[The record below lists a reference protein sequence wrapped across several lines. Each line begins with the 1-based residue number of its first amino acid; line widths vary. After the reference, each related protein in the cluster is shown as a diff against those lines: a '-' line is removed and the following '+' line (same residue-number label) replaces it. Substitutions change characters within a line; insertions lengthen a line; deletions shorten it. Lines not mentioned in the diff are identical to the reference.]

1 MEEARPQD
9 DPRLERLRRAG
20 LSRYESLVYLGLVQD
35 RNARV
40 VEIARRTGVPQPKV
54 YQALD
59 SLVEK
64 GFCALGADSVNRY
77 RPIDP
82 ALAFQGQIARLASQ
96 QADVQGLS
104 RELGE
109 VYRSGAEEQRWA
121 PPIEIVKG
129 LPQIRTLLVEQVRQ
143 ARSEVLYF
151 GQSPQ
156 VPALE
161 VAQALWE
168 RAETGVRLR
177 LVFDEHYFDGAEERR
192 EEDDLLRK
200 VKAERRRFAELP
212 TKMIVVDRTHRAGV
226 GREAGRGGVPRSGPA
241 PGWARRPL
249 PGVLRARLGARRRV
263 LIRSEQRKRR
273 ASKGFGSVPGPASL
287 PWSPPWR

>member
-1 MEEARPQD
+1 MEERRPQD
-9 DPRLERLRRAG
+9 EARLERLRRAG

-64 GFCALGADSVNRY
+64 GFAAIGADAVNRY

-82 ALAFQGQIARLASQ
+82 ALAFQAQVARLTAQ
-96 QADVQGLS
+96 QADVQGLA
-104 RELGE
+104 RELGDL
-109 VYRSGAEEQRWA
+109 YREGAEEQRWA

-129 LPQIRTLLVEQVRQ
+129 LPQIRTLLVEQVHQ
-143 ARSEVLYF
+143 ARTEILYF

-156 VPALE
+156 VPALA

-168 RAETGVRLR
+168 RAEAGVRLR
-177 LVFDEHYFDGAEERR
+177 LVFDAHYFDGAEERR

-200 VKAERRRFAELP
+200 VKAERRRVAALP
-212 TKMIVVDRTHRAGV
+212 TKLIVVDRATALLSV
-226 GREAGRGGVPRSGPA
+226 SK
-241 PGWARRPL
+241 PGSEGFL
-249 PGVLRARLGARRRV
+249 VLALRQEGLTAHCVASFEHV
-263 LIRSEQRKRR
+263 WER
-273 ASKGFGSVPGPASL
+273 ASAT
-287 PWSPPWR
+287 

>member
-1 MEEARPQD
+1 MEELLLHQD
-9 DPRLERLRRAG
+9 TTRLERLRRAG

-64 GFCALGADSVNRY
+64 GFCAVGADGINRY

-82 ALAFQGQIARLASQ
+82 EMALAAMVHRLGEQ
-96 QADVQGLS
+96 QADVRSLS
-104 RELGE
+104 QDLGE
-109 VYRSGAEEQRWA
+109 LYRSGAAEQRWA
-121 PPIEIVKG
+121 PPIEVVKG
-129 LPQIRTLLVEQVRQ
+129 LPQIRALLVDQIHKAQREI
-143 ARSEVLYF
+143 LYL

-168 RAETGVRLR
+168 RAEANVRMR
-177 LVFDEHYFDGAEERR
+177 FVFDARYFERSEERG
-192 EEDDLLRK
+192 EEDDLLRRMRG
-200 VKAERRRFAELP
+200 ERRRVDELP
-212 TKMIVVDRTHRAGV
+212 SKMIVIDRTVALLSVSR
-226 GREAGRGGVPRSGPA
+226 
-241 PGWARRPL
+241 PGSEGFLVLTLRQEGLTAHCLASFEQVWARAQAL
-249 PGVLRARLGARRRV
+249 
-263 LIRSEQRKRR
+263 
-273 ASKGFGSVPGPASL
+273 
-287 PWSPPWR
+287 

>member
-1 MEEARPQD
+1 MEDGRLQD

-64 GFCALGADSVNRY
+64 GYCAIGADAVNRY
-77 RPIDP
+77 RPVDP
-82 ALAFQGQIARLASQ
+82 ALAFQTQIARLAAQ
-96 QADVQGLS
+96 QADVVGLS
-104 RELGE
+104 KELGE
-109 VYRSGAEEQRWA
+109 QYRSGAEEQRWA

-129 LPQIRTLLVEQVRQ
+129 LPQIRSLLVDQVHQ
-143 ARSEVLYF
+143 ARKEVLYF

-156 VPALE
+156 ISALE
-161 VAQALWE
+161 VAQAMWE
-168 RAETGVRLR
+168 RAEAGVRMR
-177 LVFDEHYFDGAEERR
+177 LIFDSRYFDGSEERR

-200 VKAERRRFAELP
+200 VKAEKRVVPDLP
-212 TKMIVVDRTHRAGV
+212 TKMILVDRHTALLSV
-226 GREAGRGGVPRSGPA
+226 SK
-241 PGWARRPL
+241 PGAEGFLVLALRQEGLTAHCLNSFEYIWAR
-249 PGVLRARLGARRRV
+249 
-263 LIRSEQRKRR
+263 
-273 ASKGFGSVPGPASL
+273 ASAF
-287 PWSPPWR
+287 

>member
-1 MEEARPQD
+1 MDEPRPQD
-9 DPRLERLRRAG
+9 DARLERLRHAG

-64 GFCALGADSVNRY
+64 GFCAIGADAVNRY
-77 RPIDP
+77 RPVDP
-82 ALAFQGQIARLASQ
+82 AFAFQAQAARLAAQ
-96 QADVQGLS
+96 QADVQGLAK
-104 RELGE
+104 ELGE
-109 VYRSGAEEQRWA
+109 LYRAGAGEQRWA

-129 LPQIRTLLVEQVRQ
+129 MPQIRALLVDQVRQ
-143 ARSEVLYF
+143 ARTEVLYF

-161 VAQALWE
+161 VAQTLWE
-168 RAETGVRLR
+168 RAEAGVRPR
-177 LVFDEHYFDGAEERR
+177 LLFDEHYFDGAEERR

-200 VKAERRRFAELP
+200 VKAERRRIAGLP
-212 TKMIVVDRTHRAGV
+212 TKMIVVDRATALLSV
-226 GREAGRGGVPRSGPA
+226 SK
-241 PGWARRPL
+241 PGSEGFL
-249 PGVLRARLGARRRV
+249 VLALRQEGLTAHCV
-263 LIRSEQRKRR
+263 SSFEQTWER
-273 ASKGFGSVPGPASL
+273 ASAF
-287 PWSPPWR
+287 

>member
-96 QADVQGLS
+96 EADVRGLS
-104 RELGE
+104 KELGE
-109 VYRSGAEEQRWA
+109 VYRAGAEEQRWA

-143 ARSEVLYF
+143 ARTEVLYF

-212 TKMIVVDRTHRAGV
+212 TKMIVVDRHTALVSVAKPGAEGFLVLVLRQDGLVAHCLASFEHVWARAG
-226 GREAGRGGVPRSGPA
+226 A
-241 PGWARRPL
+241 
-249 PGVLRARLGARRRV
+249 
-263 LIRSEQRKRR
+263 
-273 ASKGFGSVPGPASL
+273 F
-287 PWSPPWR
+287 

>member
-1 MEEARPQD
+1 MEEPRPQY

-64 GFCALGADSVNRY
+64 GFCAIGADAVNRY
-77 RPIDP
+77 RPVDP
-82 ALAFQGQIARLASQ
+82 ALAFQGQIARLAAQ
-96 QADVQGLS
+96 QSDVQGLA

-109 VYRSGAEEQRWA
+109 QYRAGAEEQRWA

-129 LPQIRTLLVEQVRQ
+129 LPQIRVLLVEQVRQ
-143 ARSEVLYF
+143 ARSEILYF
-151 GQSPQ
+151 GQAPQ
-156 VPALE
+156 ISALE

-168 RAETGVRLR
+168 RAEAGVRLR

-200 VKAERRRFAELP
+200 VKGERRRVAELP
-212 TKMIVVDRTHRAGV
+212 TKLIVVDRAAALLSVSKPGAEGFLVLALRQAGLAAHCV
-226 GREAGRGGVPRSGPA
+226 ASFENV
-241 PGWARRPL
+241 WAR
-249 PGVLRARLGARRRV
+249 
-263 LIRSEQRKRR
+263 
-273 ASKGFGSVPGPASL
+273 ASAF
-287 PWSPPWR
+287 

>member
-1 MEEARPQD
+1 MEERPF
-9 DPRLERLRRAG
+9 DPSRSSAGTASHPDEERLARLRRAG

-64 GFCALGADSVNRY
+64 GFCAIGSDAVNRY

-82 ALAFQGQIARLASQ
+82 ELALGSQLARLREQ
-96 QADVQGLS
+96 QDEVQGLS
-104 RELGE
+104 QDLADL
-109 VYRSGAEEQRWA
+109 YRSGKEEQRWA

-129 LPQIRTLLVEQVRQ
+129 LPQIHALLVDQLNK

-156 VPALE
+156 APALE
-161 VAQALWE
+161 VAKALWE
-168 RAETGVRLR
+168 RAEAGVRLK
-177 LVFDEHYFDGAEERR
+177 LLFDAHYFDGGEQRG

-200 VKAERRRFAELP
+200 VKAERRTTSELP
-212 TKMIVVDRTHRAGV
+212 SKMLVLDRATALLSV
-226 GREAGRGGVPRSGPA
+226 SK
-241 PGWARRPL
+241 PGSEGFL
-249 PGVLRARLGARRRV
+249 VLVLRQAGLVAHC
-263 LIRSEQRKRR
+263 LASFER
-273 ASKGFGSVPGPASL
+273 AWEKASPA
-287 PWSPPWR
+287 

>member
-1 MEEARPQD
+1 MEDQRPQD
-9 DPRLERLRRAG
+9 DARLERLRRAG

-59 SLVEK
+59 ALVEK
-64 GFCALGADSVNRY
+64 GFCAIGADAVNRY
-77 RPIDP
+77 RPVDP
-82 ALAFQGQIARLASQ
+82 ALAFQSQLARLAAQ
-96 QADVQGLS
+96 QTDVQGLAQ
-104 RELGE
+104 ELGE

-129 LPQIRTLLVEQVRQ
+129 LPQIRALLVDQVRQ
-143 ARSEVLYF
+143 ARAEILYF

-168 RAETGVRLR
+168 RAEAGVRLR
-177 LVFDEHYFDGAEERR
+177 LVFDERYFDGAEERK
-192 EEDDLLRK
+192 EEDGLLRM
-200 VKAERRRFAELP
+200 VKAEKRMVPELP
-212 TKMIVVDRTHRAGV
+212 TKMIVVDRGTALLSV
-226 GREAGRGGVPRSGPA
+226 SK
-241 PGWARRPL
+241 PGAEGFL
-249 PGVLRARLGARRRV
+249 VLVLRQEGLTAHCLASFEHV
-263 LIRSEQRKRR
+263 WSR
-273 ASKGFGSVPGPASL
+273 ANAF
-287 PWSPPWR
+287 